1 MDKKKLLIIGGTLLV
16 AGVGAGI
23 YFWKKSKYSN
33 VEESKEEVKEKKAD
47 IPKGEKAQILRVKE
61 NFQARKEIKPTLIDI
76 EFEEKKPASASETP
90 APASETPTPVKTLN
104 TRKEKRQA
112 CGLKPLPIQKKKRAE
127 WQKCVDAGGEASF
140 EGDFDEFERDY
151 MDFQGVG
158 SYSSFQSQFDID
170 LDL

>member
-1 MDKKKLLIIGGTLLV
+1 MDKKKLLIIGGVLLV
-16 AGVGAGI
+16 AGAGI
-23 YFWKKSKYSN
+23 YFWKKSKDGTSSDSDDN
-33 VEESKEEVKEKKAD
+33 SEGSKSDGSTKSTTATS
-47 IPKGEKAQILRVKE
+47 
-61 NFQARKEIKPTLIDI
+61 PTT
-76 EFEEKKPASASETP
+76 ASAPVTETT
-90 APASETPTPVKTLN
+90 APATETTAPAKTLN
-104 TRKEKRQA
+104 TRKEKRKA

-170 LDL
+170 L

>member
-23 YFWKKSKYSN
+23 YFWKKSKSSN

-47 IPKGEKAQILRVKE
+47 IPKGEKAQISRIKE
-61 NFQARKEIKPTLIDI
+61 TFQARKEVKPIRFDI
-76 EFEEKKPASASETP
+76 ELEEKKPTTESETP
-90 APASETPTPVKTLN
+90 APASETLAPVKTLN

-112 CGLKPLPIQKKKRAE
+112 CGLKPLLKKKRTE

-151 MDFQGVG
+151 MDFEGVG

-170 LDL
+170 L

>member
-23 YFWKKSKYSN
+23 YFWKKSKSSN

-61 NFQARKEIKPTLIDI
+61 NFQARKEVKPISFDI
-76 EFEEKKPASASETP
+76 ELEEKKFFVEDKASETP
-90 APASETPTPVKTLN
+90 APVKTLN

-112 CGLKPLPIQKKKRAE
+112 CGLKPLLKKKRAE

-151 MDFQGVG
+151 MDFEGVG